1 MVEQIFS
8 APSRLRYALDFESA
22 LARSLVA
29 AGVAPANA
37 ARSIEEACDS
47 TLFDLAEIAREAV
60 DAGNEVIPI
69 VERLRAIAA
78 ERDASAASFV
88 HWGAT
93 SQDVIDTV
101 LVLQLQEAREQFD
114 SHIFALSRMLA
125 NMVTEHASTPIIGRT
140 WLQHAS
146 PTTFG
151 LKAAGWLDAVIR
163 HRERFAALWPRV
175 LVVQFGGAVGTL
187 AALGPLGPTVATAL
201 ASELSL
207 ELPAMPWHS
216 ARDRFAE
223 VATCMGLLIGTL
235 GKIARDV
242 VLLSQSEVGE
252 AQENHADGRGR
263 SSTMPH
269 KRNPVTS
276 ARVLA
281 AATRMPGLVAT
292 SLTAMVQEH
301 ERGLG
306 GWQAEWTVIPEICV
320 LAFAALRD
328 AVEMLDGLA
337 IDRDRMSL
345 NIEAT
350 RGLVFAEALT
360 FALAERVGRVEAA
373 ALTKKV
379 ISNARRTGEH
389 LRDVVIRESAIASHL
404 NAAEIEG
411 IFDARNYLGAAESMA
426 RDVAERSRGGCA

>member
-1 MVEQIFS
+1 VVEEVFS

-22 LARSLVA
+22 LARALLA
-29 AGVAPANA
+29 AGIAPAGA

-47 TLFDLAEIAREAV
+47 TRFDLAEIAREGA

-69 VERLRAIAA
+69 VERLRAIVA
-78 ERDASAASFV
+78 ERDASAASYV

-101 LVLQLQEAREQFD
+101 LVLQLKEVREQFD
-114 SHIFALSRMLA
+114 SHTFALSRMLA
-125 NMVTEHASTPIIGRT
+125 NLATEHASTPIIGRT

-151 LKAAGWLDAVIR
+151 LKAAGWLDAVVR

-175 LVVQFGGAVGTL
+175 LVVQFGGSVGTL
-187 AALGPLGPTVATAL
+187 AALGTRGPTVAAVL

-207 ELPAMPWHS
+207 ARPAMPWHS

-223 VATCMGLLIGTL
+223 VATCMGLLVGTL
-235 GKIARDV
+235 GKIAHDI

-269 KRNPVTS
+269 KRNPVSS

-281 AATRMPGLVAT
+281 AAMRMPGLVAT
-292 SLTAMVQEH
+292 SLAAVVQEH

-328 AVEMLDGLA
+328 VVEMLDGLV
-337 IDRDRMSL
+337 IDRDRMSF

-350 RGLVFAEALT
+350 RGLVFGEALAFT
-360 FALAERVGRVEAA
+360 LAEKVGRMEAA
-373 ALTKKV
+373 ALTKTV

-389 LRDVVIRESAIASHL
+389 LRDVVMRDSAIASHL
-404 NAAEIEG
+404 TGAEIERV
-411 IFDARNYLGAAESMA
+411 FDARNYLGAAESMA
-426 RDVAERSRGGCA
+426 REVAERARGDGA